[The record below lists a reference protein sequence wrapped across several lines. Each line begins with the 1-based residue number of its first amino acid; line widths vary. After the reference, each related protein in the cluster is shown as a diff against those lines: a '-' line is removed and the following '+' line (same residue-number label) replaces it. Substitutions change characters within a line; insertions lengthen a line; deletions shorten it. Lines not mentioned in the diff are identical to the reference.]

1 MHEIL
6 KEAFAWMIEINNELS
21 VKQKKKEM
29 LTPFQEKVKH
39 KLEDKIRQIK
49 DSGIFEDIC

>member
-6 KEAFAWMIEINNELS
+6 KETFAWMIEINNELS

-29 LTPFQEKVKH
+29 LRPFQEKVKY